1 MSSIDGLLAPNNY
14 NIWAVTMNG
23 QTPGSGSGPTG
34 PTGPTGPLGSSGG
47 VTGFTGPTGPI
58 GDTGA
63 QAGNTGPLG
72 PTGPTGIPGTVT
84 ANSIN
89 AIKGSYTSYAVAPS
103 NAAGSSLAI
112 CILPVVTVNSAY
124 TVQIT
129 TTGLWSN
136 GNYTVANILCNYYV
150 DGSGVPVSLTYTE
163 TLTAGSI
170 PSLGF
175 QIAIN
180 AIDRAVAVFG
190 GDQNN
195 NIGWVTTF
203 TITTAS

>member
-1 MSSIDGLLAPNNY
+1 MSSVESLLQVNNY
-14 NIWAVTMNG
+14 DIWGLTLNG
-23 QTPGSGSGPTG
+23 QNPSGGAGPTG
-34 PTGPTGPLGSSGG
+34 PTGATDPLGITGG
-47 VTGFTGPTGPI
+47 VTGFTGPTGAI

-72 PTGPTGIPGTVT
+72 PTGPTGTPGTVT

-89 AIKGSYTSYAVAPS
+89 AIKGSYTSYAVAP
-103 NAAGSSLAI
+103 NNPAGSSLLI
-112 CILPVVTVNSAY
+112 CLLPVVTVNSAY

-150 DGSGVPVSLTYTE
+150 NGSGVPVSLTYAQS
-163 TLTAGSI
+163 LTAGSS

-180 AIDRAVAVFG
+180 AIDQAVAVFG